1 MGCNTLWLLEVAGVE
16 IVQEG
21 VLSLKGSVYI
31 GIAIMLFTVTVVGL
45 SSAQSGEEIYSK
57 KCSGCHTIGGGDLA
71 GPDLAGITQKR
82 DKEWLIRVIVEPDKL
97 ARENDPIMN
106 ELISRY
112 GYQMPNV
119 GVTREEAEL
128 ILEFLSQFS
137 VPEETQPEEKETP
150 VPSPEITP
158 EETVIGDP
166 GSGRMLFIGEKRFEN
181 GGAPCISC
189 HSVKSAGVNGGN
201 LAKDLSDLYSRLGE
215 KGVYGALKSLQ
226 FPIMKDIYQDK
237 KLTKDEIADLV
248 AFFKEAEQGQRK
260 VDQYPLSGFAVFLV
274 ALVIAGVYYGR
285 VK

>member
-1 MGCNTLWLLEVAGVE
+1 M
-16 IVQEG
+16 VQEG
-21 VLSLKGSVYI
+21 VLSLKNFAYI
-31 GIAIMLFTVTVVGL
+31 GIAIVLFTVTVVGM
-45 SSAQSGEEIYSK
+45 SSAQSGEEIFSK

-71 GPDLAGITQKR
+71 GPDLAGVTQKR
-82 DKEWLIRVIVEPDKL
+82 DREWLIRVIVEPDKL
-97 ARENDPIMN
+97 AEENDPIMN
-106 ELISRY
+106 ELIAEY

-128 ILEFLSQFS
+128 ILEFLSQFT

-150 VPSPEITP
+150 VPSPEVTP
-158 EETVIGDP
+158 EETVSGDP
-166 GSGRMLFIGEKRFEN
+166 ESGRMLFIGEKKFAS

-226 FPIMKDIYQDK
+226 FPVMKDIYQDR
-237 KLTKDEIADLV
+237 KLTDDEIADLV
-248 AFFKEAEQGQRK
+248 AFFKEAEQGQEK
-260 VDQYPLSGFAVFLV
+260 ADQYPLSGFAVFLV
-274 ALVIAGVYYGR
+274 ALIIAGVYYGR